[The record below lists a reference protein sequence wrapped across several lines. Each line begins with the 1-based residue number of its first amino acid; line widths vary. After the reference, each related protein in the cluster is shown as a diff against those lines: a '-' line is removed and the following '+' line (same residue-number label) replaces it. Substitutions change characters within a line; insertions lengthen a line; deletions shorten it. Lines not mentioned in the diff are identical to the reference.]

1 MRSRREQVQAYRFLI
16 RRIVS
21 ALLSGEP
28 ETNELPMRRFALAML
43 GSLLVAVLLFAGFG
57 VYGLLR
63 PGGRQPVENAIIVER
78 NTGAKF
84 IYTQGRLHPVL
95 NWTSA
100 LLILGQPE
108 PAVRTMAES
117 SLRMVPR
124 GLPIGIPGAPDSL
137 PAKSALLGLPVSV
150 CSAPRSLTS
159 VARATHVLVGWAPS
173 GGTPVGRQGLLVS
186 VDGGERYLLWDGHR
200 LRVRGNGVL
209 AALGWAG
216 IAPVA
221 VGEAFLNSVPPGPD
235 LTALAPPGAGT
246 PARQSVAGEAT
257 RVGQLFRAAG
267 KSYVMLADGLAPV
280 GAVTA
285 RLLEAVGHT
294 AREIPAQEAGRV
306 IVDTPAE
313 PPGLPDEVPEVR
325 GAQISTPMVCASY
338 RDDGGAA
345 EHPVTVEAFGRVPE
359 EVPPIDEP
367 ATEVRAGADGVR
379 PADRVALPGGHAALV
394 RAANPIGA
402 NAAGNVYLVTDQGL
416 KFPLSRPELEKVQTS
431 LGYAGARPVQVPASI
446 LALLPTGVALDPEAA
461 LRLSPLPTVGPAGPT
476 AGSAAPAPDPTPGP
490 S

>member
-21 ALLSGEP
+21 ALLAGEP

-43 GSLLVAVLLFAGFG
+43 GGLLVGVLLIAGFG

-63 PGGRQPVENAIIVER
+63 PGGRQPVENAIIVQR
-78 NTGAKF
+78 DTGAKF
-84 IYTQGRLHPVL
+84 IYSQGRLHPVL

-100 LLILGQPE
+100 LLIIGQPE
-108 PAVRTMAES
+108 PAVRTMSES
-117 SLRMVPR
+117 SLRAVPR
-124 GLPIGIPGAPDSL
+124 GLPIGIPDAPDSL
-137 PAKSALLGLPVSV
+137 PSRSALLGLPISV

-159 VARATHVLVGWAPS
+159 VARATHVLLGRAPS
-173 GGTPVGRQGLLVS
+173 GGTAVGRQGLLVS
-186 VDGGERYLLWDGHR
+186 VDGGDRFLLWAEHR
-200 LRVRGNGVL
+200 LRIRGNAVL

-216 IAPVA
+216 IPPVA

-235 LTALAPPGAGT
+235 LVPLALPGAGSS
-246 PARQSVAGEAT
+246 ARPTIGGQRT
-257 RVGQLFRAAG
+257 RIGQLFRAAG
-267 KSYVMLADGLAPV
+267 KSYVMLSDGLAPI

-285 RLLEAVGHT
+285 RLLEA
-294 AREIPAQEAGRV
+294 AGRTV
-306 IVDTPAE
+306 NEISAQQAGELIVDSAAE

-325 GAQISTPMVCASY
+325 GAQNPVPMVCASY
-338 RDDGGAA
+338 HDDGGAA
-345 EHPVTVEAFGRVPE
+345 EHPVIIETFGSVPGD
-359 EVPPIDEP
+359 VPPVEQP
-367 ATEVRAGADGVR
+367 ATAAGADGIR

-416 KFPLSRPELEKVQTS
+416 KFPLSRPNLEKVQSS
-431 LGYAGARPVQVPASI
+431 LGYAGVRPVQVPASI
-446 LALLPTGVALDPEAA
+446 LALVPTGVALDPEAA
-461 LRLSPLPTVGPAGPT
+461 VRLSPLPTVAPADPGGRPAGGP
-476 AGSAAPAPDPTPGP
+476 GAPAPGP

>member
-1 MRSRREQVQAYRFLI
+1 MMRSRREQVQAYRFLL

-21 ALLSGEP
+21 ALLVGEP

-43 GSLLVAVLLFAGFG
+43 GGLLAAVLLVAGFG

-78 NTGAKF
+78 GTGAKF
-84 IYTQGRLHPVL
+84 VYTRGRLHPVL

-108 PAVRTMAES
+108 PAVRTMSES
-117 SLRMVPR
+117 SLRAVPR
-124 GLPIGIPGAPDSL
+124 GLPIGIPDAPDSL
-137 PAKSALLGLPVSV
+137 PPRSALVGLPISV

-159 VARATHVLVGWAPS
+159 VARATHLLLGRAPA

-186 VDGGERYLLWDGHR
+186 VDGGDRYLLWDEHR
-200 LRVRGNGVL
+200 LRIRGNAVL

-216 IAPVA
+216 IPPVA

-235 LTALAPPGAGT
+235 LVPLALPGAGS
-246 PARQSVAGEAT
+246 PARPTIAGQQT
-257 RVGQLFRAAG
+257 RIGQLFRAAG
-267 KSYVMLADGLAPV
+267 RSYVMLPDGLVPI

-285 RLLEAVGHT
+285 RLLEA
-294 AREIPAQEAGRV
+294 AGRAV
-306 IVDTPAE
+306 NEISAQQAGRLIVDGTAE
-313 PPGLPDEVPEVR
+313 PPGLPDEVPRAR
-325 GAQISTPMVCASY
+325 GAQTPTPVVCASY

-345 EHPVTVEAFGRVPE
+345 EHPVTIETFGGVPG
-359 EVPPIDEP
+359 EVPPVEEP
-367 ATEVRAGADGVR
+367 AAAGIGADGVR

-416 KFPLSRPELEKVQTS
+416 KLPLARPDLEKVQSS
-431 LGYAGARPVQVPASI
+431 LGYAGIRPVQVPASI
-446 LALLPTGVALDPEAA
+446 LALVPTGVALDPEAA
-461 LRLSPLPTVGPAGPT
+461 LRLAPPPTAAPAGGGPAGGPGT
-476 AGSAAPAPDPTPGP
+476 PAANP

>member
-16 RRIVS
+16 RRTVS
-21 ALLSGEP
+21 ALLAGEP

-43 GSLLVAVLLFAGFG
+43 GGLLAAVLLFAGFG

-78 NTGAKF
+78 DTGAKF

-108 PAVRTMAES
+108 PVVRTMSES
-117 SLRMVPR
+117 SLRAVPR

-137 PAKSALLGLPVSV
+137 PSRSALLGLPISV

-159 VARATHVLVGWAPS
+159 VARATHLLVGWAPS
-173 GGTPVGRQGLLVS
+173 GGTAVGRQGLLVS
-186 VDGGERYLLWDGHR
+186 VDSGDRYLLWSEHR
-200 LRVRGNGVL
+200 LRIRSNAVL

-216 IAPVA
+216 IPPVA

-235 LTALAPPGAGT
+235 LEPLALPGAGS
-246 PARQSVAGEAT
+246 PAEPTIAGQQT
-257 RVGQLFRAAG
+257 RIGQLFRAAG
-267 KSYVMLADGLAPV
+267 KSYVMLPDGLAPV

-285 RLLEAVGHT
+285 RLLEA
-294 AREIPAQEAGRV
+294 AGRAV
-306 IVDTPAE
+306 NEISAQQAGRLIVDRVAE
-313 PPGLPDEVPEVR
+313 PPGFPDAVPEVR
-325 GAQISTPMVCASY
+325 GAQTPAPMVCASY

-345 EHPVTVEAFGRVPE
+345 EHPVTIETFGVVPG
-359 EVPPIDEP
+359 EVPPIDGAP
-367 ATEVRAGADGVR
+367 AATQAGADGVR

-416 KFPLSRPELEKVQTS
+416 KFPLSRPELEKAQSS
-431 LGYAGARPVQVPASI
+431 LGYAGLRPVQVPASI
-446 LALLPTGVALDPEAA
+446 LALVPTGVALDPAAA
-461 LRLSPLPTVGPAGPT
+461 LRLSPLPTVAPVGPA
-476 AGSAAPAPDPTPGP
+476 AGSGGQRREPTPGP